1 MLLCRTSQGH
11 CPGLRFR
18 GRGQLN
24 GITVPCA
31 VNYGANTDLKA
42 ASKGEARTEPK
53 KPKPDVSIFAAH

>member
-1 MLLCRTSQGH
+1 M
-11 CPGLRFR
+11 
-18 GRGQLN
+18 N